1 MWGWVRHK
9 TKLEKLKSNYCKLI
23 KNAYEVA
30 IKDQIKSELLH
41 KEAEKILKEIRSIES
56 QT

>member
-1 MWGWVRHK
+1 MLSWVRHK
-9 TKLEKLKSNYCKLI
+9 TKLDKLKSNYCKLI
-23 KNAYEVA
+23 KNAYEIS

-56 QT
+56 QS